1 MMIKRISNKIKM
13 VKVTEWLLFLLFLA
27 SFLWGIVYIFS
38 DYMLANVNSDTTSG
52 LLKLRE
58 MINEKALIP
67 QNWCYANT
75 KDFPL
80 FAVIL
85 AIAGFFADS
94 NILTLQIYK
103 CIMYV
108 FFIVSGYVFSRRV
121 LHLPP
126 KYTFLLLTIW
136 LCPFSSQYLQYI
148 FMDGY
153 GTKIG
158 EWFLLIWCGY
168 YCIDDKFNINVKRLI
183 VFTIV
188 QFLFYTGDVRWLAM
202 FVVPYFVSLIWVWF
216 SENYKDNFKDGIKKI
231 MPVAILLASTVIV
244 LILGIFYQKIAYKNV
259 IFSTGY
265 TGASLLNLKK
275 ESMGEHFNFLVSEIL
290 NGMGYANSV
299 KQISLFGIIS
309 LGIIVCTVLLLI
321 VLPFLL
327 TKKYET
333 LDNGIKRIIVFY
345 WITWLVE
352 VLTII
357 FSVNALGFRHV
368 LYTIL
373 LGIGLSLYYVVH
385 VIFSKLNMMSVLFAV
400 AVGCYIALNWV
411 HVPVN
416 SNSSEIVDA
425 REDLCNFLKNH
436 NLKYGYA
443 TYWNAGIYTV
453 MSDFET
459 MIYPVTEEELEPY
472 YWYVQK
478 ELYLPIQ
485 EKGDT
490 FLMISRKQY
499 KEWSDSVGFQ
509 LKYSNYKEK
518 LEYSS
523 YIILVYDYNI
533 ATEFESLKSS
543 ENQNI
548 LGTLSYSEGCYV
560 EEKNVVVPEN
570 ETMFGPYV
578 SLMPGHYKLA
588 IECRAKGDNQI
599 IVRDMNAEKTLVVS
613 TLEDGSN
620 EYEFDL
626 FERLEQV
633 ELYLLN
639 TTGGDIA
646 VKEVVLEQ
654 IYSYKEGDKVLINEQ
669 MLLNE
674 NSDFKNGKLI
684 IEKDGVVFGPYWD
697 MNAGNYTICIDTEM
711 EESDE
716 ISLFITANEA
726 NTEILSMP
734 LKKGENRIPFTLGVY
749 ENGVEFKVINLGS
762 GTVSADI
769 YFEMYETVENATIEL
784 DENDEEEED

>member
-1 MMIKRISNKIKM
+1 MMIKKISNKIKM
-13 VKVTEWLLFLLFLA
+13 VKGTEWLLFLLFLA

-85 AIAGFFADS
+85 AIAGFFADT
-94 NILTLQIYK
+94 NILALQIYR
-103 CIMYV
+103 CIMYI
-108 FFIVSGYVFSRRV
+108 FFIVAGFIFTRKV
-121 LHLPP
+121 LHLSP

-136 LCPFSSQYLQYI
+136 LCPFSECYLQYI

-168 YCIDDKFNINVKRLI
+168 SCIDSKFHINVKRLI
-183 VFTIV
+183 AFTIV
-188 QFLFYTGDVRWLAM
+188 QFLFLTGDVRWLAM
-202 FVVPYFVSLIWVWF
+202 FVAPYFVSLIWVWF
-216 SENYKDNFKDGIKKI
+216 SENYKDSLKDGIKKVVPAVI
-231 MPVAILLASTVIV
+231 PLASTAMA
-244 LILGIFYQKIAYKNV
+244 LILGIIYQKIAYRNV
-259 IFSTGY
+259 VFSTGY
-265 TGASLLNLKK
+265 AGASLLNLKK
-275 ESMGEHFNFLVSEIL
+275 DSMGEHLNFLVSEIL

-299 KQISLFGIIS
+299 RQISLLGIIS
-309 LGIIVCTVLLLI
+309 LGIIICTVLLLF

-333 LDNGIKRIIVFY
+333 LDNGTKRIIVFY
-345 WITWLVE
+345 WMTWLVE
-352 VLTII
+352 ILTII

-373 LGIGLSLYYVVH
+373 LGIGLSLYYVVYE
-385 VIFSKLNMMSVLFAV
+385 IFSKSNMMSVLFAV
-400 AVGCYIALNWV
+400 AVGCYIVLNWV
-411 HVPVN
+411 HIPVN

-425 REDLCNFLKNH
+425 REDLCEFLENH

-453 MSDFET
+453 MSDFEI

-478 ELYLPIQ
+478 ELYLPLQ
-485 EKGDT
+485 EKEDT
-490 FLMISRKQY
+490 FLMLSRKQY

-518 LEYSS
+518 LQYSS
-523 YIILVYDYNI
+523 YVILVYDYNI
-533 ATEFESLKSS
+533 ATEFESLKSAD
-543 ENQNI
+543 NQNI
-548 LGTLSYSEGCYV
+548 MGTLSYSEGCYV
-560 EEKNVVVPEN
+560 EEENVVVPEN
-570 ETMFGPYV
+570 ETMFGPYA
-578 SLMPGHYKLA
+578 SLMPGRYKLA
-588 IECRAKGDNQI
+588 IECEAKGENQI
-599 IVRDMNAEKTLVVS
+599 IVRDMDAEKNLVIS
-613 TLEDGSN
+613 ILEDGSN

-626 FERLEQV
+626 FERLDRV

-639 TTGGDIA
+639 ETGGNIT

-654 IYSYKEGDKVLINEQ
+654 MNSFKEGDKVLINEQ

-674 NSDFKNGKLI
+674 NSVYENGKLI
-684 IEKDGVVFGPYWD
+684 IKEEGIVFGPYWN
-697 MNAGNYTICIDTEM
+697 MNAGDYTICIDAAM
-711 EESDE
+711 EESGE
-716 ISLFITANEA
+716 VSLFITANEA
-726 NTEILSMP
+726 NTEIMSVP

-749 ENGVEFKVINLGS
+749 ERGVEFKLINMGS

-769 YFEMYETVENATIEL
+769 YFEMNKVVESVTVQL
-784 DENDEEEED
+784 DKNDREEEE